1 MGIFLYPMRRLS
13 HAEREVGVLQAMF
26 NGQPHAQTA
35 ERLQTTV
42 GQVKRIEGAL
52 IRKLGLNQTRE
63 PRQTYPLTE
72 DDR

>member
-1 MGIFLYPMRRLS
+1 MNP
-13 HAEREVGVLQAMF
+13 ADREAQILQAMF

-35 ERLQTTV
+35 EQLQTTV

-52 IRKLGLNQTRE
+52 IRKLGLNQTWE

-72 DDR
+72 DDRL

>member
-1 MGIFLYPMRRLS
+1 MRRRMN
-13 HAEREVGVLQAMF
+13 HAEKEAEVLQAMF

-35 ERLQTTV
+35 RQLQTTEK
-42 GQVKRIEGAL
+42 QVKRVERSL
-52 IRKLGLNQTRE
+52 ILKLGLNQTRE